1 MGAPST
7 SIRREPTRSRAAST
21 AIGLALAGAI
31 CGGWLLLL
39 GFGLFGMELAPQTL
53 PVAIAL
59 SLILCWLFVGLF
71 IVAHDAMHGSLAP
84 GHPALNARIGAL
96 ILMLYAGFSW
106 TKLRSAHFEHH
117 RHAGTPGDPD
127 FAASHPRN
135 PLRWYLVFLKRYF
148 GWRSLAFVVALVWGL
163 HLIAD
168 VPMANIVLFY
178 GLPSIASSIQ
188 LFYFGTYRPHRH
200 EGEDRPGFA
209 DRHNARSERFG
220 PLASLA
226 SCYHFGYHLEHH
238 RRPDIPWW
246 GLPKARREGVGR

>member
-1 MGAPST
+1 MGRPSVST
-7 SIRREPTRSRAAST
+7 ETAAGGIRQALT
-21 AIGLALAGAI
+21 GLALTAAI
-31 CGGWLLLL
+31 FAAWLSIH
-39 GFGLFGMELAPQTL
+39 LFAMFVFDLTWASLPLALAMVIVQ
-53 PVAIAL
+53 
-59 SLILCWLFVGLF
+59 CWLSVGMF
-71 IVAHDAMHGSLAP
+71 IASHDAMHGSLVP
-84 GHPALNARIGAL
+84 GGGRINDVVGGFL
-96 ILMLYAGFSW
+96 LFVYAGFAW
-106 TKLRSAHFEHH
+106 KRMRDAHFAHH
-117 RHAGTPGDPD
+117 KAPGTLDDPD
-127 FAASHPRN
+127 FSVDHPTRFW
-135 PLRWYLVFLKRYF
+135 PWYGTFLKRYF